1 MAITIKDIAK
11 ELGVSP
17 AAVSKALN
25 NRPGIGLPLK
35 LKIEKAARRL
45 NYAPYLKARQT
56 GMYERSMKYIAV
68 IYARAG
74 EHLVY
79 EIEAGIKDAIKD
91 SGFYELRYTVDTY
104 NDLYD
109 NQRKEVFLDK
119 ILHDNG
125 VVGLISAFLDL
136 SDSTIARLQ
145 KSNIPVVLL
154 NNYSDYGQCVLID
167 NVESSFEA
175 TKRMLELGRK
185 KIGLIM
191 PEESSEFIWQD
202 RLEGYK
208 KALKEKKVPYDPY
221 LIVYE
226 HTFSL
231 KESGLATK
239 ALMDRMPDTDAI
251 IYGSD
256 LQAYGGLKILRE
268 MGTRVPED
276 VAVLGFD
283 DMPFSR
289 ITDPP
294 LASVRQPMKK
304 MGEMGAKL
312 LLDAVTKKKFPNK
325 VVVLKSEIVLRKSCQ
340 KDIPEEKWIP

>member
-1 MAITIKDIAK
+1 MAVTIKDIAK

-25 NRPGIGLPLK
+25 SRPGIGLPLK
-35 LKIEKAARRL
+35 LKIEKTARRL
-45 NYAPYLKARQT
+45 GYAPYLKARQT

-74 EHLVY
+74 EHLVVD
-79 EIEAGIKDAIKD
+79 IESGIKDAIKD
-91 SGFYELRYTVDTY
+91 SGYYELRYTVDIY

-119 ILHDNG
+119 IIHDNG
-125 VVGLISAFLDL
+125 IVGLISAFLDL

-167 NVESSFEA
+167 NVDASYEA
-175 TKRMLELGRK
+175 TKKLLELGRR

-208 KALKEKKVPYDPY
+208 KALKEKKVDYDPY
-221 LIVYE
+221 LILYE
-226 HTFSL
+226 HTFAL
-231 KESGLATK
+231 KEAGLATK
-239 ALMDRMPDTDAI
+239 ALIDRSPEVDGI

-256 LQAYGGLKILRE
+256 LQAYGGIKILHE
-268 MGTRVPED
+268 MGKRVPD
-276 VAVLGFD
+276 DIAVLGFD
-283 DMPFSR
+283 DLPFSR
-289 ITDPP
+289 ISNPP
-294 LASVRQPMKK
+294 LSSVRQPMRK

-312 LLDAVTKKKFPNK
+312 LLDAIAKKKFPNK
-325 VVVLKSEIVLRKSCQ
+325 VVTLKSELILRKSCL
-340 KDIPEEKWIP
+340 KDIPEEKWIS

>member
-1 MAITIKDIAK
+1 MAVTIKDIAK

-35 LKIEKAARRL
+35 LRIEKAARRL
-45 NYAPYLKARQT
+45 GYAPYLKARQT

-74 EHLVY
+74 EHLVG
-79 EIEAGIKDAIKD
+79 EIEVGIKEVIKD
-91 SGFYELRYTVDTY
+91 SGYYELRYTVDTY

-109 NQRKEVFLDK
+109 NQRKEVFLEK
-119 ILHDNG
+119 VISDNG
-125 VVGLISAFLDL
+125 IVGLISVFLDL

-154 NNYSDYGQCVLID
+154 NNKSDYGQCVLID
-167 NVESSFEA
+167 NVDASFEV
-175 TKRMLELGRK
+175 TKKLLELGRK

-191 PEESSEFIWQD
+191 PEESSEFVWQD

-208 KALKEKKVPYDPY
+208 KALKEYKVAYDPY

-226 HTFSL
+226 HTFAL
-231 KESGLATK
+231 KDSGLATK
-239 ALMDRMPDTDAI
+239 ALIDRSPEVNAI

-268 MGTRVPED
+268 MEKRVPED
-276 VAVLGFD
+276 IAVIGFD
-283 DMPFSR
+283 DLPFSR
-289 ITDPP
+289 ISDPP
-294 LASVRQPMKK
+294 LCSVQQPMRE
-304 MGEMGAKL
+304 MGETGAKL
-312 LLDAVTKKKFPNK
+312 LLEAISKKKFPNK
-325 VVVLKSEIVLRKSCQ
+325 MITLKSELILRKSCQ
-340 KDIPEEKWIP
+340 KDIPEEKWLP

>member
-1 MAITIKDIAK
+1 MAITIKYIAK

-35 LKIEKAARRL
+35 LRIEKAARRL
-45 NYAPYLKARQT
+45 NYAPYMKARQT
-56 GMYERSMKYIAV
+56 GMYERTMKYIAV

-74 EHLVY
+74 EHLVS

-91 SGFYELRYTVDTY
+91 SGYYELRYTVDIY

-119 ILHDNG
+119 IINDNG
-125 VVGLISAFLDL
+125 IVGLISVFLDL

-175 TKRMLELGRK
+175 TKRILELGRR

-208 KALKEKKVPYDPY
+208 KALKDKKVPYDPY

-231 KESGLATK
+231 KEAGLATK

-251 IYGSD
+251 MYGSD
-256 LQAYGGLKILRE
+256 LQAYGGLKMLRE
-268 MGTRVPED
+268 MGKKIPED

-289 ITDPP
+289 ISDPP

-304 MGEMGAKL
+304 MGEVGAKL
-312 LLDAVTKKKFPNK
+312 LLEAVAKKKFPNK
-325 VVVLKSEIVLRKSCQ
+325 VVTLKSEIVLRKSCQ
-340 KDIPEEKWIP
+340 KDIPEEKWLF